1 MIGVS
6 TILIAEQDPSL
17 RAQLADFLRQQGH
30 HITEVCAGLEA
41 IQQLEQS
48 LFDVILTDLRL
59 PDTSGLEV
67 LQAAQTTDELTS
79 VLMLI
84 DPDDLLSAIEVLKL
98 GAHDYLLKYHPI
110 HLEEVQLRVE
120 RALDRRRIMQ
130 SINYLRRVHPPL
142 CDGERIISQ
151 SMHLQ
156 HLLSRLQR
164 DIATSAH
171 VMITGEPGTGK
182 GVLAAAIHTHS
193 PRRERTLATVD
204 CAALAERALESELFG
219 HERNAF
225 PGAQTQ
231 YIGGFEHA
239 NQGTLFLHHIGD
251 LSPRIQVKVL
261 RVLQER
267 TFERLGSFRTIHVD
281 VRVVAST
288 SRNLTEAV
296 RAKRFRADLY
306 RRLNTISVEMPALR
320 QCPEDI
326 LPLAQEFRQRY
337 NRLFGRRIKRFD
349 EEVQRAL
356 LQYSWP
362 GNLRELESTIA
373 HGVSQEAEEV
383 MCLSSLGLGERRFR
397 AGESEDRIVRLPS
410 TGVSLK
416 DIEREALI
424 QALQR
429 TNWVQKDAAAHL
441 DITPRVMHYKLK
453 THGITPPRRS
463 PRR

>member
-1 MIGVS
+1 MTGVS
-6 TILIAEQDPSL
+6 TILLAEQDLSL
-17 RAQLADFLRQQGH
+17 RTQLADFLRQQGH
-30 HITEVCAGLEA
+30 HITAACAGLEA
-41 IQQLEQS
+41 IHQLERS
-48 LFDVILTDLRL
+48 LFEVILTDLRL
-59 PDTSGLEV
+59 PETSGLEI
-67 LQAAQTTDELTS
+67 LRAAQTTNESTP

-84 DPDDLLSAIEVLKL
+84 DPDDLRSAFEVLQL
-98 GAHDYLLKYHPI
+98 GAHDYLPKYDPI
-110 HLEEVQLRVE
+110 NLEEVYFRVE
-120 RALDRRRIMQ
+120 RALECRRMTQ
-130 SINYLRRVHPPL
+130 ALNYLRRLHPHL
-142 CDGERIISQ
+142 CDGDRMISH
-151 SMHLQ
+151 SVHLQ
-156 HLLSRLQR
+156 RLLGRLQQ

-193 PRRERTLATVD
+193 PRREQTLATVD
-204 CAALAERALESELFG
+204 CTALAERDLESELFG

-225 PGAQTQ
+225 PGAPTR

-251 LSPRIQVKVL
+251 LSPRIQLKVL
-261 RVLQER
+261 RVLRER
-267 TFERLGSFRTIHVD
+267 TFERLGSFRTIYVD

-288 SRNLTEAV
+288 SRNLTEAI
-296 RAKRFRADLY
+296 RARRFRADLY
-306 RRLNTISVEMPALR
+306 RRLNMISVEMPALR
-320 QCPEDI
+320 HCPEDI
-326 LPLAQEFRQRY
+326 LPLAQVFRQRY
-337 NRLFGRRIKRFD
+337 NRLFGRRVKRFD

-356 LQYSWP
+356 LEYSWP

-373 HGVSQEAEEV
+373 RGVSREAEEV
-383 MCLSSLGLGERRFR
+383 MCLSSLGLGERRSR
-397 AGESEDRIVRLPS
+397 AGESEARIVRLPPH
-410 TGVSLK
+410 GISLK

-453 THGITPPRRS
+453 THGITPPRSS

>member
-1 MIGVS
+1 VS
-6 TILIAEQDPSL
+6 TILIAEQDLSL
-17 RAQLADFLRQQGH
+17 RQQLAAFLRQQGH
-30 HITEVCAGLEA
+30 HIIEACGGGEA
-41 IQQLEQS
+41 IQRLEQS
-48 LFDVILTDLRL
+48 LFEVILADLRL
-59 PDTSGLEV
+59 PETSGLEI
-67 LQAAQTTDELTS
+67 LHAAQSTDELTP
-79 VLMLI
+79 VLILI
-84 DPDDLLSAIEVLKL
+84 DPDDLLSAFEVLKQ

-110 HLEEVQLRVE
+110 HLEEVHLRVE
-120 RALDRRRIMQ
+120 RALHRRRMMQ
-130 SINYLRRVHPPL
+130 AINYLRRVHPHL
-142 CDGERIISQ
+142 CDCERIISH
-151 SMHLQ
+151 SVHLQ
-156 HLLSRLQR
+156 HILSRFQR

-171 VMITGEPGTGK
+171 VMILGEPGTGK
-182 GVLAAAIHTHS
+182 GVLAAAIHANS
-193 PRRERTLATVD
+193 PRSEQTLVTVN
-204 CAALAERALESELFG
+204 CAALPERALESELFG
-219 HERNAF
+219 YERNAF
-225 PGAQTQ
+225 PGAQSR

-251 LSPRIQVKVL
+251 LSPRIQLKIL

-267 TFERLGSFRTIHVD
+267 TFERLGSPRTIHVD
-281 VRVVAST
+281 VRVVASS
-288 SRNLTEAV
+288 SRNLTEAI

-306 RRLNTISVEMPALR
+306 RRLNMISVEMPALR
-320 QCPEDI
+320 HCLEDI
-326 LPLAQEFRQRY
+326 LPLAQVFLQRY
-337 NRLFGRRIKRFD
+337 NHLFGRRVKRFD
-349 EEVQRAL
+349 EAVQRAL
-356 LQYSWP
+356 LEYSWP

-383 MCLSSLGLGERRFR
+383 MCLSSLGLGQRRSR

-410 TGVSLK
+410 NGVPLK